1 MTECS
6 RPRRGMIMVAS
17 HFRSAL
23 PLRLSKNGWVK
34 EVNGKRAFRY
44 ATIIGGVSRTYGT
57 PAYAKYAIPAI
68 LRQAKRQ
75 SRAEMAGY
83 HYQMPTA
90 SSLVTVQFQPKSSQV
105 IFASLLKLNS
115 CNSRNSWSYKK
126 SFNSFKSWSKE

>member
-1 MTECS
+1 MMQKYRGTMTECS

-44 ATIIGGVSRTYGT
+44 ATISGGVSRTYGT
-57 PAYAKYAIPAI
+57 PACAQYAVPAI
-68 LRQAKRQ
+68 
-75 SRAEMAGY
+75 EMAGY

-90 SSLVTVQFQPKSSQV
+90 SSRGDSTTLTQKYTMLF
-105 IFASLLKLNS
+105 
-115 CNSRNSWSYKK
+115 
-126 SFNSFKSWSKE
+126 

>member
-6 RPRRGMIMVAS
+6 RARRGMIMVAS
-17 HFRSAL
+17 HF
-23 PLRLSKNGWVK
+23 NGWVK
-34 EVNGKRAFRY
+34 EKMGKRAFRY

-68 LRQAKRQ
+68 
-75 SRAEMAGY
+75 EMAGY

-105 IFASLLKLNS
+105 IFASLLD
-115 CNSRNSWSYKK
+115 RN
-126 SFNSFKSWSKE
+126 N

>member
-17 HFRSAL
+17 HF
-23 PLRLSKNGWVK
+23 NGWVK
-34 EVNGKRAFRY
+34 EKMGKRAFRY

-68 LRQAKRQ
+68 
-75 SRAEMAGY
+75 EMAGY

-105 IFASLLKLNS
+105 IFASLLTILYPD
-115 CNSRNSWSYKK
+115 R
-126 SFNSFKSWSKE
+126 